1 MGYNEKEFA
10 KKANKKA
17 MIMWMVL
24 MIVLSVG
31 YIIEVMKGTKSV
43 PFLIGMELVS
53 WGPFIAGLI
62 VIRLKGWHTKLYQD
76 IACTGYGL
84 FYLYIMLTC
93 QGTLAFTYV
102 LPMVGIMIIFKNQG
116 LIFRCGT
123 FNVVL
128 LIVCIIRN
136 YMNGMNT
143 KADISNYELQI
154 GVILFC
160 YIGYVVSIKHLSTSD
175 NALLDSIKDNLNKV
189 TTTVEKVKIAS
200 NAVVD
205 GVTVVRELADENKEG
220 AKQVVDSMEDLAE
233 KNRMLSQRIDS
244 SMEMTKDIDNQVEN
258 VANLV
263 ENIVH
268 ISEKSEEHANNS
280 AIELERVVESTNAM
294 ARLSTEVEKVLNE
307 FKNQFDRVK
316 QETGTIENIS
326 SQTNLLA
333 LNASIEAARAGE
345 AGKGFAVVADEIRNL
360 SMGTQNSSNSIME
373 ELKNLEDTSDK
384 MTESITTI
392 LKLISETLE
401 TMQAV
406 NSSVRM
412 IADDSKELGKEI
424 QIVDHA
430 MKSVES
436 SNKNMV
442 ENMNQVQ
449 DIMVTMT
456 ESVVE
461 SENTTNSMLSKYE
474 ETARNVVNIENV
486 VGGLVEEL
494 GEGGFMSE
502 QDIEAGMK
510 VTLIEQGSKRELH
523 TEVAEIREECIWIA
537 ADARTD
543 AFLGDDA
550 KKKKF
555 EAQIIVNNSVYIWS
569 GVAIGRK
576 DKMCY
581 ELELEG
587 SPKVVNRRKHPRLAM
602 TNSCEVLLKNKKR
615 SFDGKMVNIS
625 AGGFAFAC
633 RGQEFADAKG
643 ELVQITIKDFA
654 LLNDK
659 PLIGVIIRS
668 SDDKGTNIV
677 GCRMPEDNVEIQNY
691 VKESMKK

>member
-17 MIMWMVL
+17 MIMWMTL

-31 YIIEVMKGTKSV
+31 YIIEVVKGMKSV
-43 PFLIGMELVS
+43 SFLIGMELVS
-53 WGPFIAGLI
+53 WGPFIVGLI
-62 VIRLKGWHTKLYQD
+62 AIRIKGWHTKLYQD
-76 IACTGYGL
+76 IACIGYGL

-128 LIVCIIRN
+128 LIICIIRN

-189 TTTVEKVKIAS
+189 VTTVEKVKIAS

-220 AKQVVDSMEDLAE
+220 AKQVVDSMEELAE

-280 AIELERVVESTNAM
+280 AVELERVVESTNAM
-294 ARLSTEVEKVLNE
+294 AKLSTEVEAVLNE

-633 RGQEFADAKG
+633 RGQELADAKG

-659 PLIGVIIRS
+659 PLTGVIIRS
-668 SDDKGTNIV
+668 SDDKGTYIV

-691 VKESMKK
+691 VKERIKK